1 MMLLP
6 LLLLLVCGKNW
17 LIPSFAVCYLL
28 FVVIGVCCCC
38 CCCCSACRV
47 LCLSQR
53 LGGQFLFCHWWS
65 HNLVLV
71 SCRYVCSMMFSWPAS
86 EDECV
91 DSASQCSTS
100 KSGDGHEKTA
110 ERNWWE
116 GEDCCSTEKGFA
128 VQLLQQTMEAGYLK
142 VPWCFPHTILWII
155 PEVQGC
161 KVWIR
166 WHSEKKII
174 SIVWIS

>member
-1 MMLLP
+1 
-6 LLLLLVCGKNW
+6 
-17 LIPSFAVCYLL
+17 
-28 FVVIGVCCCC
+28 
-38 CCCCSACRV
+38 
-47 LCLSQR
+47 
-53 LGGQFLFCHWWS
+53 
-65 HNLVLV
+65 
-71 SCRYVCSMMFSWPAS
+71 MFSWPAS

-142 VPWCFPHTILWII
+142 VPGCLPHNYLVTCESFRKSRDVKYEYDDI
-155 PEVQGC
+155 
-161 KVWIR
+161 
-166 WHSEKKII
+166 
-174 SIVWIS
+174 